1 MEGFMSCIV
10 KGVSGV
16 RLPPKTQKHV
26 GEGRRPLPE
35 KCQKHKK
42 RAKNEEK
49 NTQQQKTQ
57 TTQKTREK
65 KAKAD

>member
-1 MEGFMSCIV
+1 MSCIV

-35 KCQKHKK
+35 KCHAQKRAKMKKKIHNSKKHKQHKK
-42 RAKNEEK
+42 RE
-49 NTQQQKTQ
+49 
-57 TTQKTREK
+57 RK
-65 KAKAD
+65 KRKRIEASS